1 MLLSVGPLFLGTQP
15 CLVPPA
21 PHPQA
26 LDKMEKEWST
36 ILFNVMPY
44 KETDTYILKSPD
56 EASQLL
62 DDHIVMTQSMSFS
75 PYKKPFEQRINS
87 WETKLKLTQVGL
99 PAHSSPTLP
108 VPCPEVAPDDVR
120 VGLDVVKCLAQVCPA
135 PGSLTGPSVR
145 GGGLE
150 WGCPSLRLGCW
161 SWQFRAWRGARV
173 WSKAAF
179 KEEHKSC
186 PRPLS
191 AAWAWDS
198 WDLQAW
204 GFSGWTPRG
213 LRLLSVPSHSSLSLP
228 LPLLS
233 HLEAPWGEGTR
244 ALGITVL

>member
-1 MLLSVGPLFLGTQP
+1 M
-15 CLVPPA
+15 PPS

-99 PAHSSPTLP
+99 PALSSPTLP
-108 VPCPEVAPDDVR
+108 VPCPKVAPYGGAGSSEVPLPSSWLSDR
-120 VGLDVVKCLAQVCPA
+120 PLSQRRGTRMGLSISEVGLLELAVQKMGV
-135 PGSLTGPSVR
+135 GPEFGPKLPWKRST
-145 GGGLE
+145 
-150 WGCPSLRLGCW
+150 
-161 SWQFRAWRGARV
+161 RAA
-173 WSKAAF
+173 
-179 KEEHKSC
+179 

-198 WDLQAW
+198 EDLQAW
-204 GFSGWTPRG
+204 GSLGWTPQG
-213 LRLLSVPSHSSLSLP
+213 LGLLSVPSHSSLSFL

-233 HLEAPWGEGTR
+233 HNPGVRVPGHWRSLFFRALEARGYLQSPEIIPGPG
-244 ALGITVL
+244 LLV